1 MELKNRIEAIL
12 LAANRALTLKDI
24 CELLEIDNSEHESE
38 VMNSI
43 YKLKDEFADKPYD
56 LVEVSSGYRVQIHH
70 DFAGDIAKLWEVKA
84 IEAFKSNFGNSLHYY
99 LYATS
104 NQG

>member
-43 YKLKDEFADKPYD
+43 YKLKDEFETVITVRKNADGSR
-56 LVEVSSGYRVQIHH
+56 VER
-70 DFAGDIAKLWEVKA
+70 
-84 IEAFKSNFGNSLHYY
+84 
-99 LYATS
+99 
-104 NQG
+104 